1 MANDLVLKTFGG
13 VEAVKKY
20 AAAAYAAV
28 AGVQFGDGKPILK
41 LDKDSGDW
49 FFGQEDTPL
58 HKTDL
63 LAVNPASFKHGF
75 IAFDGNAVAFDEDGE
90 AAEILLPIT
99 QPLPYRD
106 ELPRLEE
113 PKKKRNARG
122 GGDRTPRWMDQ
133 LAIELIVID
142 GKNKGAEMVFKP
154 TSVGGLRMC
163 AKLIGE
169 VARRLDAGETDIV
182 PLVELYS
189 SSYNHRTYG
198 EVFNPEHAIVE
209 WKDFDDGDF
218 VASTPVK
225 SRSGAEKADP
235 KEKTR
240 RGDDVDT
247 RRSSRR
253 DDDEEERAPRGR
265 RAARR
270 DDEVDDNDEDGEPR
284 RAKRQRG
291 VDSPTDKV
299 ARDARRRRDE
309 EQEERSPRRGRSVED
324 DADEGEDRSE
334 RRSRRGRDD
343 DAGDA
348 KSDASATNEVRSRG
362 EEPRRARRGRDE
374 DDGEADDDR
383 ASRRSRR
390 DDDEDDRRAGPRG
403 RNASAGGR
411 RR

>member
-13 VEAVKKY
+13 VDAVKKY

-28 AGVQFGDGKPILK
+28 AGVQLGNDGKPILK

-90 AAEILLPIT
+90 PAEILLPIT

-189 SSYNHRTYG
+189 SSYNHRTFG

-218 VASTPVK
+218 VASTSVK

-253 DDDEEERAPRGR
+253 DDDQEERAPRGR

-284 RAKRQRG
+284 RTRRQEDTKDREVRQR
-291 VDSPTDKV
+291 
-299 ARDARRRRDE
+299 
-309 EQEERSPRRGRSVED
+309 EERASRRGRSVED

-334 RRSRRGRDD
+334 RRSRRTSEDRRGGRDD

-348 KSDASATNEVRSRG
+348 KSDAK

-374 DDGEADDDR
+374 EDSEADDDR